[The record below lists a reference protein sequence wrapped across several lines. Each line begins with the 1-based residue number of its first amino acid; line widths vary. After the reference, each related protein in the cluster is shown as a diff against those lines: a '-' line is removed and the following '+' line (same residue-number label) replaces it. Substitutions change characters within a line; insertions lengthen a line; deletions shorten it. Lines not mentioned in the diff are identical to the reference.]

1 MANLDRVRIGWAG
14 PGVVG
19 PGVSTFY
26 FPAGGGAAGQAAL
39 KTFFTAIQSAF
50 PNTAITW
57 TFPAGGETINA
68 ANGALVGAWSGA
80 TPSSLTAAA
89 SNPDWLAGVGARIA
103 WNTDAVSRGRRVRGS
118 TFLVPLNGSASSS
131 DGTIVNTYVTSLQTA
146 ATALVTGADHTI
158 WSRPSAPGLSDG
170 GSSTVTSAT
179 VPDRVSWLRS
189 RRT

>member
-1 MANLDRVRIGWAG
+1 MANLDRVRIGWSG
-14 PGVVG
+14 SGVVG

-26 FPAGGGAAGQAAL
+26 FPSGGGAAGQAAL
-39 KTFFTAIQSAF
+39 KTMFTAIQSAF
-50 PNTAITW
+50 PNLSLTW
-57 TFPAGGETINA
+57 SFPAGGETIDA
-68 ANGALVGAWSGA
+68 ATGELVGAWSGA

-89 SNPDWLAGVGARIA
+89 SNSDWLSGVGARIQ
-103 WNTDAVSRGRRVRGS
+103 WNTDAVSRGRRVRGA

-131 DGTIVNTYVTSLQTA
+131 DGTIVNTYVTSLQAA
-146 ATALVTGADHTI
+146 ATAFVTGADSTI

-170 GSSTVTSAT
+170 GSATVTSAV